1 MIVQIPDAVNGAF
14 EFLGGASV
22 WMHVRTIMCD
32 KQSRG
37 VSPFATAFFTLWG
50 FWNLYYYPSLAQW
63 ASFAG
68 GEADKDRA
76 HEAEQ
81 NELDRKHKEKLAAA
95 ST

>member
-22 WMHVRTIMCD
+22 WMHVRTIMRD

-68 GEADKDRA
+68 GVCIVGGNGVWLYFMWKY
-76 HEAEQ
+76 
-81 NELDRKHKEKLAAA
+81 RKK
-95 ST
+95 